1 MVKKANKNPAS
12 GAKPTG
18 DNTVGPILPKTEPN
32 KGGADPSPPIKP
44 QTPKEEGL
52 MQKAGELLEKG
63 EIKVLNDAKKGVE
76 GGIDSLVK
84 MAGGG
89 ATAKVM
95 GEIGKGAVE
104 IFFPTN
110 VIDLIPG
117 GKILSGSK
125 KAAKLGEKALE
136 KLGKEAA
143 EKAKKEAI
151 EKAAKEATEKATKE
165 ATEKAAKEASEKE
178 AKQAAA
184 KKAETKDGGSSK
196 KKKKLKCGEG
206 GKYGDQKKKTGEG
219 KFDRDHIPSKAAL
232 LEKAKELNDGRELS
246 KDQIKKIAN
255 WGNSIAIPRKA
266 HQDISPTFGGRNN
279 PTADAKDL
287 AGSAK
292 RDVDTMLG
300 KIDDYDADGNCKEAY
315 KKASKTILEMT
326 NDDYARELKKLL
338 D

>member
-52 MQKAGELLEKG
+52 MQKAGQLLEKG

-117 GKILSGSK
+117 GKILSGGK
-125 KAAKLGEKALE
+125 KAAKLGEEVLE

-151 EKAAKEATEKATKE
+151 EKAIKEEAEKKAKDATKDV
-165 ATEKAAKEASEKE
+165 
-178 AKQAAA
+178 A
-184 KKAETKDGGSSK
+184 KKADVAGNKGGHDKGGGKKDTAKDPCKHKNDK
-196 KKKKLKCGEG
+196 KKRKYVVYEGMAHDKQGNPTGRYIGRTSGHPGESTKQILARRQQGHHRNIKDIQRVFETDRYAAVRGAEQVEIEKL
-206 GKYGDQKKKTGEG
+206 
-219 KFDRDHIPSKAAL
+219 
-232 LEKAKELNDGRELS
+232 
-246 KDQIKKIAN
+246 
-255 WGNSIAIPRKA
+255 RKA
-266 HQDISPTFGGRNN
+266 GDGAGQINGVGPNN
-279 PTADAKDL
+279 KN
-287 AGSAK
+287 K
-292 RDVDTMLG
+292 
-300 KIDDYDADGNCKEAY
+300 DDYEECAK
-315 KKASKTILEMT
+315 SKG
-326 NDDYARELKKLL
+326 AG
-338 D
+338 